1 MSIESLESAI
11 PAGDRIL
18 LDTTTLAAYLDSTEA
33 VHPIAKLVVEEFVG
47 DGRNEAVISMIT
59 VMELLVRPM
68 RATPPGHHT
77 VMAFIRNQPN
87 LAAVE
92 VDLQIAQDAA
102 FLRAAHRFSPPDAL
116 VVGTGLAAQ
125 VGHLVTN
132 DYAWDRRLASMQA
145 RIRVCVLARH
155 LPISA

>member
-1 MSIESLESAI
+1 MSIESLEVAI
-11 PAGDRIL
+11 PAGDRVL
-18 LDTTTLAAYLDSTEA
+18 LDTTTLAAYLDTTEA
-33 VHPIAKLVVEEFVG
+33 VHPIAQHVVEEFVG
-47 DGRNEAVISMIT
+47 NGRNEAVISMIT

-132 DYAWDRRLASMQA
+132 DYAWDSRLATMEA

-155 LPISA
+155 LPFP

>member
-116 VVGTGLAAQ
+116 VIGTGLAAQ

>member
-1 MSIESLESAI
+1 MSITSLQRAI

-33 VHPIAKLVVEEFVG
+33 VHPIAKHVVEEFVAT
-47 DGRNEAVISMIT
+47 GRNQAVISMIT

-68 RATPPGHHT
+68 RATPPEHHT

-92 VDLQIAQDAA
+92 VDLQVAQDAA
-102 FLRAAHRFSPPDAL
+102 FLRAAHRMSPPDAL

-132 DYAWDRRLASMQA
+132 DQAWESRLATMQT
-145 RIRVCVLARH
+145 RIKVCVLGKH
-155 LPISA
+155 LP